1 MMSALS
7 STILP
12 HQSVSSFVLILFRI
26 SIQHVNI
33 HQAKRVR
40 LSVDSANDVTDSAEA
55 KIYAISSEGGN
66 VMYHVSSDTRHPS
79 VSKSVERLHAF
90 ALTSVTD
97 GRLATHTARTLTD
110 MEFHFDK
117 VNPLDLNVRVNPFVM
132 GESPVDRG
140 SIDGGAPPSP
150 GMLKDIHNARRLDAE
165 ICRKEGIFFDEE
177 DGEDEVDNAME
188 AMEDTTDTAED
199 IVESILQEM
208 IETVLDIGDDVDVD
222 VNTESSTYGDTSSI
236 SSRTS
241 VNIDQT
247 DDAMDDIKES
257 LLGVHS
263 KDYNNS
269 VIVDDL
275 FTGADTPD
283 GDTDMQSGTESEP
296 WPSQVHPLH
305 THILLYSQKYD
316 AHRTLYALSTF
327 KSMLAASPK
336 LMCAMATTSVFNTHS
351 QHLEELHKLL
361 VRHRRS
367 VFGKN
372 FFGEI
377 ANDASLSSYHSNMY
391 VEILISICLYF
402 VRSYYPNLMRSK
414 LTSAELEANKQVQI
428 LSCEVLTLLL
438 SELASLTRNSGKGFA
453 TYIGDLLVRCKVQKA
468 LLHCLLASVHNARQK
483 VKPSGSHSHFTD
495 VIVSFN
501 EDSADTSEVFQVRLS
516 SFVRV
521 VRGGADLCAGR
532 CVNVDCFFFRYV
544 INTTMLLY
552 HPGAVRIKSVKKL
565 FGRLRF

>member
-1 MMSALS
+1 MVYFDLDLVCLDWIQLHGICIEDLAHSYELQKSLFKHKPLGCMMSALS
-7 STILP
+7 CTP
-12 HQSVSSFVLILFRI
+12 HRGLTSFVLIVFRI

-66 VMYHVSSDTRHPS
+66 VMYHVSSDVRHPS
-79 VSKSVERLHAF
+79 KRPDRLHTF

-132 GESPVDRG
+132 GESPGDRG
-140 SIDGGAPPSP
+140 SIEGYAPPS
-150 GMLKDIHNARRLDAE
+150 LKDIHNARRLDAE
-165 ICRKEGIFFDEE
+165 TCRKEGIFFDEE

-188 AMEDTTDTAED
+188 ATEDTTETAED
-199 IVESILQEM
+199 IVESILEEM
-208 IETVLDIGDDVDVD
+208 IETVLDMDDAVDVD
-222 VNTESSTYGDTSSI
+222 VNTESSTYGDTSSV

-241 VNIDQT
+241 VNVDQT

-336 LMCAMATTSVFNTHS
+336 LVCAMATTSVFNTHS

-414 LTSAELEANKQVQI
+414 LTSAELEANKQVQT

-483 VKPSGSHSHFTD
+483 VNPSGSHSHFTD

-501 EDSADTSEVFQVRLS
+501 EDSADTSEAFQVRLCS
-516 SFVRV
+516 
-521 VRGGADLCAGR
+521 C
-532 CVNVDCFFFRYV
+532 C
-544 INTTMLLY
+544 
-552 HPGAVRIKSVKKL
+552 
-565 FGRLRF
+565 